1 LSVSTPVSKPASRL
15 FGLLTAGL
23 LGYQTVQANALSSKV
38 EPTTQHVIQSPIT
51 TSVPPVNAE
60 IALTDSVRVIT
71 GRVIEQ
77 ATNTAVPG
85 VYVIIKEIS
94 KGANTDAE
102 GRFQINVPTE
112 FTSERITLQI
122 GGIGYLTQEIQL
134 YPEKSD
140 PPLISLNEDLVALNT
155 VYVVGGYKKLTFFQ
169 RLRNRLRGNH

>member
-1 LSVSTPVSKPASRL
+1 
-15 FGLLTAGL
+15 
-23 LGYQTVQANALSSKV
+23 
-38 EPTTQHVIQSPIT
+38 
-51 TSVPPVNAE
+51 
-60 IALTDSVRVIT
+60 
-71 GRVIEQ
+71 VIEQ

-112 FTSERITLQI
+112 LTSERITLQI

-140 PPLISLNEDLVALNT
+140 PLLISLNEDLVALNT

-169 RLRNRLRGNH
+169 RLRNRLRGNP